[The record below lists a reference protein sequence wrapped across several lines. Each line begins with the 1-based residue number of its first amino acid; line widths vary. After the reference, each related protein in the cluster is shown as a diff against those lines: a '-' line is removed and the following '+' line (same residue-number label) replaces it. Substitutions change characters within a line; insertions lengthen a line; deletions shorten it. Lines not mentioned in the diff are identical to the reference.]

1 MLEGA
6 RTDARLFDPWSEQD
20 QVIFPGLNGGANWG
34 GAAFDPSGGFLVRE
48 IHGCWRVVS
57 SGQASGRRQHPVR
70 AAVAEV
76 RVFLGQEP
84 LPVPAAAV
92 GLTDGDRPQH
102 WRIPLAGAPLGEFE
116 ELRARNIPK
125 TGTPNLGGPI
135 VTAGGLVFIAAT
147 SDRNFR
153 AFDKDTGQELWVTS
167 LPASGFAMPR
177 THIGPRNKKQYVVI
191 AAGGGNKYDS
201 KFDSKLI
208 AFALP

>member
-1 MLEGA
+1 M
-6 RTDARLFDPWSEQD
+6 
-20 QVIFPGLNGGANWG
+20 IFPGLNGGANWG
-34 GAAFDPSGGFLVRE
+34 GAAFDPSGGVLFVNSMDVGGLFRLVKRPE
-48 IHGCWRVVS
+48 GASIPYALRSRKYEFFWDKNRYPCQQPPWGSLTAIDLNTGEFRWRV
-57 SGQASGRRQHPVR
+57 
-70 AAVAEV
+70 
-76 RVFLGQEP
+76 
-84 LPVPAAAV
+84 
-92 GLTDGDRPQH
+92 
-102 WRIPLAGAPLGEFE
+102 PLGEFE
-116 ELRARNIPK
+116 ELRARSIPK

-167 LPASGFAMPR
+167 LPASGFATPI
-177 THIGPRNKKQYVVI
+177 TYIGPRNKKQYVVI